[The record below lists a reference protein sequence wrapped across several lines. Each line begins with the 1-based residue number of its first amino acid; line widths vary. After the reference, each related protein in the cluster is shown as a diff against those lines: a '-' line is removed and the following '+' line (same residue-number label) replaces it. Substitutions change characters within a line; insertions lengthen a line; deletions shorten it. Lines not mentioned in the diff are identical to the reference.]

1 PPDPRRDLKPGVG
14 KRPVVPPHN
23 RPLPPPRDASL
34 GKPVGSGATITSL
47 QRVL

>member
-34 GKPVGSGATITSL
+34 GKPVGK
-47 QRVL
+47 